1 MLLKN
6 CHYVSIPRYIMKFQ
20 ETTFDEYICASENY
34 NLHPQYESIF
44 ENIQTNNIG
53 NTIFY
58 GPPGSGKYTQVL
70 NMLKYHSP
78 SKLKYQTKMTITTEK
93 TNYTY
98 FISDVHYEIDMNLL
112 GCNSKTLWYELFMQI
127 IDIVY
132 TKQSK
137 QGYIVCKNFH
147 KIHTELLD
155 IFYSYMQEYTTKH
168 SHIRLNY
175 ILITEE
181 LGFIPNNILHS
192 CRIIRIPKPSK
203 KQLLEIVNNKKLL
216 LEINTNEINNIKMI
230 KNMCNHNKTELKNNM
245 IKICD
250 EIINTIINPEILK
263 YNDFRERIYDLLTY
277 NIDIVY
283 SIQYILFKLIKR
295 IEIDKTIINKILDHT
310 YISLKYYNN
319 NYRPIYHIENI
330 LLYITSKINNY
341 E

>member
-1 MLLKN
+1 
-6 CHYVSIPRYIMKFQ
+6 
-20 ETTFDEYICASENY
+20 
-34 NLHPQYESIF
+34 
-44 ENIQTNNIG
+44 
-53 NTIFY
+53 
-58 GPPGSGKYTQVL
+58 
-70 NMLKYHSP
+70 
-78 SKLKYQTKMTITTEK
+78 
-93 TNYTY
+93 
-98 FISDVHYEIDMNLL
+98 
-112 GCNSKTLWYELFMQI
+112 
-127 IDIVY
+127 
-132 TKQSK
+132 
-137 QGYIVCKNFH
+137 
-147 KIHTELLD
+147 
-155 IFYSYMQEYTTKH
+155 MQEYTTKH

-230 KNMCNHNKTELKNNM
+230 KNMCNHNKKELKNSM

-283 SIQYILFKLIKR
+283 SIQYILFELIKR
-295 IEIDKTIINKILDHT
+295 IEIDKTIINEILDHT

-330 LLYITSKINNY
+330 LLYITSKINKY

>member
-1 MLLKN
+1 MRIINAIKKILL
-6 CHYVSIPRYIMKFQ
+6 CIYTRHIMKFQ
-20 ETTFDEYICASENY
+20 EITFDEYICASENY
-34 NLHPQYESIF
+34 NLHPQYETIF
-44 ENIQTNNIG
+44 KNIQTNNIG

-58 GPPGSGKYTQVL
+58 GPSGSGKYTQVL
-70 NMLKYHSP
+70 NMLKHHSP
-78 SKLKYQTKMTITTEK
+78 SKLKYQTKMTINTEK

-181 LGFIPNNILHS
+181 LGFIPNNILQS

-203 KQLLEIVNNKKLL
+203 KQLLNIVVNKK
-216 LEINTNEINNIKMI
+216 
-230 KNMCNHNKTELKNNM
+230 
-245 IKICD
+245 
-250 EIINTIINPEILK
+250 
-263 YNDFRERIYDLLTY
+263 R
-277 NIDIVY
+277 
-283 SIQYILFKLIKR
+283 
-295 IEIDKTIINKILDHT
+295 
-310 YISLKYYNN
+310 
-319 NYRPIYHIENI
+319 
-330 LLYITSKINNY
+330 
-341 E
+341 

>member
-1 MLLKN
+1 
-6 CHYVSIPRYIMKFQ
+6 MKYQ

-78 SKLKYQTKMTITTEK
+78 SKLKYQTKMTINTEK

-230 KNMCNHNKTELKNNM
+230 KNMCNHNKKELKNSM

-283 SIQYILFKLIKR
+283 SIQYILFELIKR
-295 IEIDKTIINKILDHT
+295 IEIDKTIINEILDHT

-330 LLYITSKINNY
+330 LLYITSKINKY

>member
-6 CHYVSIPRYIMKFQ
+6 NHYVSISRYIMKYQ
-20 ETTFDEYICASENY
+20 EMTFDEYITASEKY
-34 NLHPQYESIF
+34 NLHPKYEETF
-44 ENIQTNNIG
+44 KNIQTKNIG

-78 SKLKYQTKMTITTEK
+78 SRLKYQTKMALNSEK
-93 TNYTY
+93 MDYTY

-112 GCNSKTLWYELFMQI
+112 GCNSKTIWYELFLQI
-127 IDIVY
+127 IDIIY
-132 TKQSK
+132 TKPSK

-168 SHIRLNY
+168 SHIRLNF

-181 LGFIPNNILHS
+181 LGFIPNNILQS
-192 CRIIRIPKPSK
+192 CRIIRIAKPSK
-203 KQLLEIVNNKKLL
+203 KQLLEIVSDKKTLIELDINK
-216 LEINTNEINNIKMI
+216 INNIKMMKTLCDYKKI
-230 KNMCNHNKTELKNNM
+230 IPKNTM
-245 IKICD
+245 ILICD
-250 EIINTIINPEILK
+250 EIIKIMLQQKELK
-263 YNDFRERIYDLLTY
+263 YIDFRELIYDLLTY
-277 NIDIVY
+277 NIDLVY
-283 SIQYILFKLIKR
+283 SIQYIFFEIIKQQK
-295 IEIDKTIINKILDHT
+295 IDDIIINDLLDHT
-310 YISLKYYNN
+310 YISIKYYNN

-330 LLYITSKINNY
+330 LLYITSKINKY

>member
-6 CHYVSIPRYIMKFQ
+6 CHYVSIPRYIMKYQ
-20 ETTFDEYICASENY
+20 ETTFDEYICASEKY
-34 NLHPQYESIF
+34 NLHPQYETIF
-44 ENIQTNNIG
+44 KNIQTNNIG

-78 SKLKYQTKMTITTEK
+78 SKLKYQTKMTINTEK

-230 KNMCNHNKTELKNNM
+230 KNMCNHNKKELKNSM

-263 YNDFRERIYDLLTY
+263 YNDFRELIYDLLTY

-295 IEIDKTIINKILDHT
+295 IEMDKVTINKILDHT

-330 LLYITSKINNY
+330 LLYITSKINKY